1 MVAFISHIAVDC
13 REPYSLSEWWKEVLG
28 YVEDPDDPNDPE
40 HEECW
45 IQDPRE
51 KGVSLIFIKVPERKS
66 GKNRLHLDLR
76 PRAGERNAEY
86 QRLLRHGATKV
97 EDHRG
102 VDGPGT
108 GWVVMADPEGNE
120 FCILRS
126 EAELG

>member
-1 MVAFISHIAVDC
+1 MVAFISHVAVDC
-13 REPYSLSEWWKEVLG
+13 HEPYTLSEWWKDVLG
-28 YVEDPDDPNDPE
+28 YVEDPDDPNEPE

-45 IQDPRE
+45 IEDPKG
-51 KGVSLIFIKVPERKS
+51 KGVPLIFIKVPEGKS
-66 GKNRLHLDLR
+66 VKNRLHLDLR
-76 PRAGERNAEY
+76 PKSGERNAEY
-86 QRLLRHGATKV
+86 QRLLRLGATKV

-108 GWVVMADPEGNE
+108 GWIVMADPEGNE